1 MPDLAGK
8 MAVLDADSR
17 RAVLDIVD
25 TMLAIQDS
33 PEEVKEEIAKRVR
46 GDTIQTDARIA
57 HNDELTK
64 SSKERAVTRKAK
76 KPSKMSDE
84 ARAAASDRMK
94 AMHARK
100 KEEKRLEAL
109 GLTPET

>member
-57 HNDELTK
+57 HNEELTK
-64 SSKERAVTRKAK
+64 SSKERAVTRKA